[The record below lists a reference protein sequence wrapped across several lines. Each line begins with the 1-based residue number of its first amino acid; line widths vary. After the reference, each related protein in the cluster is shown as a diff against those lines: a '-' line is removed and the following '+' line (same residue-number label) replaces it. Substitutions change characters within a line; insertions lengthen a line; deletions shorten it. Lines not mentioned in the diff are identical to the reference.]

1 MGGDAAVPP
10 RSRTLS
16 QAVRGPDPTALGL
29 DDLADKY
36 DIPAVARLA
45 SGLLARGLRPLSG
58 EPASALPLPRTRLD
72 PWALADRAVR
82 RGDRELLLRCV
93 ATIAEPLELDEP
105 EVGDAGGFQRP
116 GGEGGGVWVG

>member
-82 RGDRELLLRCV
+82 RGTASCCSDAWPRSRSRWSW
-93 ATIAEPLELDEP
+93 TSRRSGTR
-105 EVGDAGGFQRP
+105 VGSRGQ
-116 GGEGGGVWVG
+116 GEGGGVWVG